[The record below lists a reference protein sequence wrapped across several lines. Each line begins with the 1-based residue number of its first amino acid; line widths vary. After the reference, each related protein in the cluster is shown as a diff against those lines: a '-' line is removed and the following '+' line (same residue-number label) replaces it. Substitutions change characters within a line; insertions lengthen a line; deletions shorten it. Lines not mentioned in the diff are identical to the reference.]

1 MIESGRTEWQ
11 IRCAFNAFCKHVLK
25 HAAIDIYNE
34 RRRQQSKERTFSEL
48 TAQEA
53 YQLYS
58 IDHYREDNTEEFQ
71 LADKKITTELL
82 AEAMHTLPEEKRNT
96 VLLYYCLQLSDMEI
110 SQQLD
115 VPRSTVQY
123 RRTSALAR
131 LKRFLEAHA
140 DEWDE

>member
-11 IRCAFNAFCKHVLK
+11 IRCAFNAFCKRVLK
-25 HAAIDIYNE
+25 NAAIDIYNE
-34 RRRQQSKERTFSEL
+34 RRRQQSKEKNFSEL
-48 TAQEA
+48 TSQEA
-53 YQLYS
+53 HQLYS
-58 IDHYREDNTEEFQ
+58 IDNYSEDNTEDFQ
-71 LADKKITTELL
+71 LADKKITTNLL

-96 VLLYYCLQLSDMEI
+96 VLLYYFLHLSDMEI
-110 SQQLD
+110 SQQLN

-123 RRTSALAR
+123 RRTSALER